1 MVLSL
6 PQRVNFSSVQ
16 FPPDRLHVIDGPCP
30 IRLIPSLKEFWMK
43 PFCIALSRQAFAPP
57 ASILLAAAFAFAPA
71 AHAQS
76 SVTDFSFAG
85 MDNSAPAPPKSVGS
99 LDLSAIDKTADPC
112 TDFYQYACGNWIKDN
127 PVPGDQTR
135 WARSF
140 SLLGER
146 NRYLLWQELDAAAK
160 APKTPLETKYGNYFA
175 ACMNT
180 DLVETKGLSPLA
192 PALKEIDGFSDPKKL
207 ATLMGEL
214 EASGSA
220 APLFRFGVTQDD
232 KDSSKQIAVT
242 SQAGLSLP
250 DRDYYLKDDKH
261 FKDIRD
267 QYVAHVTKMFTLA
280 GDSPEKAAAEAAA
293 VLRIETALAKGSLS
307 RTEFRQPENRYHIYT
322 VAKLEELSPGFD
334 WPVYW
339 KAIRIGHFDTLNVA
353 TPEFFKTVNQLIE
366 TEPVDA
372 WKAYFRWH
380 TIHADASNLPKAFF
394 DENFDFFGKTLAG
407 QKEPTPRWKECT
419 AATDRALG
427 EAVGQDW
434 VKQNFPPAAKASMD
448 KLVAALE
455 KSLGDD
461 IKTLPW
467 MGDET
472 KKAAEEK
479 LNLIRN
485 KIGYPEKWR
494 DYSALRVDR
503 NDLIGNLDRATIFRR
518 NYDLAKLGK
527 PVDEKEWGM
536 TPPTVNAYYDPAMN
550 DINFPAGIL
559 QPPFFDFTIDPA
571 VNFGGIGVVIG
582 HEMTHGFDDQGS
594 KYDGHGNLREWQTAD
609 DRKAFNERTGCEA
622 DEYSGFDASPA
633 HDDLPAQKL
642 NGKLT
647 LGENTA
653 DNGGLRIAYMAL
665 LDTLAAEHKS
675 IDDKIDGYT
684 EAQRYFLGFAQVWCQ
699 NQTDQSA
706 RQSALTDPHS
716 PGRWRTNGSVQNF
729 EEFGKAF
736 GCKKGQPM
744 YPEHSCR
751 VW

>member
-1 MVLSL
+1 
-6 PQRVNFSSVQ
+6 
-16 FPPDRLHVIDGPCP
+16 
-30 IRLIPSLKEFWMK
+30 MK
-43 PFCIALSRQAFAPP
+43 PSCVSRSRHVFVLP
-57 ASILLAAAFAFAPA
+57 ASALLAALCLSPASVHAQISLTDLSFAPA
-71 AHAQS
+71 
-76 SVTDFSFAG
+76 
-85 MDNSAPAPPKSVGS
+85 DNSAPTPPQSVKS

-112 TDFYQYACGNWIKDN
+112 TDFYQYACGNWVKNN
-127 PVPGDQTR
+127 PVPSDQIR

-140 SLLGER
+140 SLLQER
-146 NRYLLWQELDAAAK
+146 NRYLLWQELDNAAK
-160 APKTPLETKYGNYFA
+160 SPKTPLEKKFGDYFA

-180 DLVETKGLSPLA
+180 DLVETKGLAPLT
-192 PALKEIDGFSDPKKL
+192 PALDKVAAFSNAKEL
-207 ATLMGEL
+207 AALMGEL
-214 EASGSA
+214 LAAGSP
-220 APLFRFGVTQDD
+220 APLFQFGVAQDE
-232 KDSSKQIAVT
+232 KDSSKQIAQA
-242 SQAGLSLP
+242 SQGGLSLP
-250 DRDYYLKDDKH
+250 DRDYYIKDDQR
-261 FKDIRD
+261 FVTIRE
-267 QYVAHVTKMFTLA
+267 QYVAHLKKMFTLA

-293 VLRIETALAKGSLS
+293 VLRIETALAKGSTS
-307 RTEFRQPENRYHIYT
+307 RTEMRQPENRYHIYT
-322 VAKLEELSPGFD
+322 IAKLEELSPSFD

-339 KAIRIGHFDTLNVA
+339 KSISIGKFDTLNVA

-366 TEPVDA
+366 TEPADA
-372 WKAYFRWH
+372 WRAYFRWQVLH
-380 TIHADASNLPKAFF
+380 VAAANLPKAFF

-407 QKEPTPRWKECT
+407 QKEPTPRWKQCT
-419 AATDRALG
+419 AMTDQALG

-434 VKQNFPPAAKASMD
+434 VKENFPPAAKASMD

-479 LNLIRN
+479 LSLIRN

-494 DYSALRVDR
+494 DYSALEVER
-503 NDLIGNLDRATIFRR
+503 NDLLGNLRREAVFNR
-518 NYDLAKLGK
+518 NYRLAKLGK

-536 TPPTVNAYYDPAMN
+536 TPPTVNAYYSPSMN

-594 KYDGHGNLREWQTAD
+594 KYDGHGNLREWQTAE
-609 DRKAFNERTGCEA
+609 DRKAFTERTDCEA
-622 DEYSGFDASPA
+622 TEYSGFDASPA
-633 HDDLPAQKL
+633 HDGLPAQKL

-665 LDTLAAEHKS
+665 LDTLASEGKS

-716 PGRWRTNGSVQNF
+716 PGQWRTNGSVQNF